1 MILGYIRV
9 STDKQDNSKQKH
21 LILEYAHEHKFSVDE
36 FVEVEESSKK
46 TAQKRKITELK
57 EKLKKD
63 DTLIVAE
70 LSRLGRNML
79 EVMNLIQELND
90 RDVKLIFIRQPEL
103 STFNT
108 AHAKLLLAIYSYFA
122 ESEREFISLRTKQGL
137 AAARASGKIL
147 GRPVGKKGISKFDKH
162 HETMKTLL
170 LKDVSM
176 MAIYKIINEG
186 SYMGVRNYITENE
199 ELSKILKQNK
209 ESLLAHVS

>member
-21 LILEYAHEHKFSVDE
+21 LILEYAHEHNFKVDE
-36 FVEVEESSKK
+36 FVEVEESSHK
-46 TAQKRKITELK
+46 TAQKRKISEIK

-79 EVMNLIQELND
+79 EVMNLIQDLND
-90 RDVKLIFIRQPEL
+90 TKIKLVFIRQPEL

-108 AHAKLLLAIYSYFA
+108 AHSKLLLAIYSYFA
-122 ESEREFISLRTKQGL
+122 ESEREFISIRTKQGL

-147 GRPVGKKGISKFDKH
+147 GRPVGKKSHSKFEKH
-162 HETMKTLL
+162 HDAIKE
-170 LKDVSM
+170 VS
-176 MAIYKIINEG
+176 ITSICKIISEG
-186 SYMGVRNYITENE
+186 FYVGVRNYIHNNE
-199 ELSKILKQNK
+199 ELKTIIVQNK

>member
-21 LILEYAHEHKFSVDE
+21 LI
-36 FVEVEESSKK
+36 
-46 TAQKRKITELK
+46 
-57 EKLKKD
+57 
-63 DTLIVAE
+63 
-70 LSRLGRNML
+70 
-79 EVMNLIQELND
+79 QELND
-90 RDVKLIFIRQPEL
+90 RDIKLIFIRQPEL

-162 HETMKTLL
+162 HETMKALL

-176 MAIYKIINEG
+176 MAISKIIGDG
-186 SYMGVRNYITENE
+186 SYMGIRNYIVQNK
-199 ELSKILKQNK
+199 ELNKILKQNK
-209 ESLLAHVS
+209 ESLLAQVS